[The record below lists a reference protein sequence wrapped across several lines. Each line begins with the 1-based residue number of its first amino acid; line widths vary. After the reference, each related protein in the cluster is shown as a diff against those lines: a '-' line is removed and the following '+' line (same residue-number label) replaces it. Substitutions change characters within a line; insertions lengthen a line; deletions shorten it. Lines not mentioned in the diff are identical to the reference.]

1 MNTNMNRRRA
11 LRGMLNGVAV
21 TVGVPFLD
29 CFLNTNGTALA
40 SGAELPVAFG
50 TWVQGLGFNPGFW
63 EPKVV
68 GKGYTNNV
76 QFEMLNPF
84 KDKINIFSGMKVFL
98 DARSAMP
105 HSTGYQVC
113 AMGDIPT
120 PAGSPP
126 SLDSIVADTIGTRT
140 RFRSIE
146 VSCDGGVGSWSRRS
160 ATAINAS
167 EPSPVALYKRIFGP
181 EFKDPNNASFEP
193 DPQDMARRSV
203 LSFVTEQ
210 RQDLVGDLGASDKAR
225 MDEYFTALRGL
236 EQQLDLQLQK
246 PSPMPSCTVPGN
258 AEEAK
263 VGADINDALANGKL
277 HAQLLAHAL
286 ACGQTRV
293 FNVAFSGSGG
303 GALIRIPGSTQ
314 NFHQWTHE
322 EGIDPKLGYQPNCT
336 WLMGKCLEGF
346 AGMLAALDSV
356 REGDHTLLDRIV
368 MYYFTDNGYA
378 RLHTLDNM
386 PLMTAG
392 LANGRIKGGYHISA
406 TGDPVTRVGLTV
418 MQALGVPISNWGTY
432 SNDTSK
438 IVTDIVA

>member
-1 MNTNMNRRRA
+1 MSTNMNRRRV
-11 LRGMLNGVAV
+11 LRGMMNGAAV
-21 TVGVPFLD
+21 TVGIPFLD
-29 CFLNTNGTALA
+29 CFLNNNGTALA
-40 SGAELPVAFG
+40 SGNDLPVAFG

-76 QFEMLNPF
+76 QFEVLNPF
-84 KDKINIFSGMKVFL
+84 KEKMNIISGTKVFL
-98 DARSAMP
+98 DGKSAQP
-105 HSTGYQVC
+105 HTTGYQVC
-113 AMGDIPT
+113 SMGDIPG
-120 PAGSPP
+120 AGGSLP
-126 SLDSIVADTIGTRT
+126 SLDNIIADAIGSRT
-140 RFRSIE
+140 RFRSLE
-146 VSCDGGVGSWSRRS
+146 VSCDGGTSSWSRRS

-167 EPSPVALYKRIFGP
+167 ETSPVALYKRIFGP
-181 EFKDPNNASFEP
+181 EFKDPNSATFEP

-210 RQDLVGDLGASDKAR
+210 REELVKGLGTADQAR
-225 MDEYFTALRGL
+225 LDEYFTAVRGL

-246 PSPMPSCTVPGN
+246 PAPMQACTVPR
-258 AEEAK
+258 AIEEAK

-277 HAQLLAHAL
+277 HSQLLAHAL
-286 ACGQTRV
+286 ACGQTHV
-293 FNVAFSGSGG
+293 INVAFAGSGG
-303 GALIRIPGSTQ
+303 GALIRLPGSTQ

-346 AGMLAALDSV
+346 ANMLAALEGV
-356 REGDHTLLDRIV
+356 KEGDHTLLDRIV

-392 LANGRIKGGYHISA
+392 LANGRIKGGHHISSV
-406 TGDPVTRVGLTV
+406 GEPVTRVGLSL
-418 MQALGVPISNWGTY
+418 MQALGVPVNNWGTG
-432 SNDTSK
+432 SNATNKAFS
-438 IVTDIVA
+438 DIVA